1 MDGYKETQLGKYEK
15 TPYLRRSKSTLS
27 LRLTHSIQNAINFII
42 FPLPVR
48 IHPSRVLDKKL
59 RGGNFRHGNIAAQL
73 LCQIPLDIHPRT
85 GFQRLR
91 CPVRK
96 GIPRMNRVGF
106 VNHPLLTV
114 AVRMPQLA
122 DDVRSVTRRRCL
134 DESENRAG
142 KEKFVHG

>member
-1 MDGYKETQLGKYEK
+1 MFSSACQLI
-15 TPYLRRSKSTLS
+15 LHL
-27 LRLTHSIQNAINFII
+27 
-42 FPLPVR
+42 
-48 IHPSRVLDKKL
+48 HPSRVLDKKL

>member
-1 MDGYKETQLGKYEK
+1 MFFSACQLI
-15 TPYLRRSKSTLS
+15 L
-27 LRLTHSIQNAINFII
+27 
-42 FPLPVR
+42 R
-48 IHPSRVLDKKL
+48 IHPSRGLDKEL
-59 RGGNFRHGNIAAQL
+59 RGGDLCHNNIAAQL

-114 AVRMPQLA
+114 AVRMPQLT
-122 DDVRSVTRRRCL
+122 DDVRSVTRRGCL
-134 DESENRAG
+134 DEGENRAG